1 MIYLFKKHASPSV
14 TNLYLA
20 CWFEHRSILI
30 ESSKL
35 GKTTLVLAETVQQL
49 GGRGPFHAPH
59 PGRRRRAVP
68 TPTKVV
74 ATFVQ
79 LDTSLELP
87 PCTPSSRHE
96 ASGLR
101 FFRRTRSGH
110 RRCACAPVPH
120 PARTAYVVGAACSA
134 PARSGSPHRLTYLM
148 IMAPQPH
155 ANQDKTAGRGAR
167 STCLASVSL
176 TAVGSA
182 ADPVPHI
189 ARARRGVPAGARR
202 GDARCARRR
211 STQQVKGL
219 CCPGQY

>member
-49 GGRGPFHAPH
+49 GGRGRFHAPH
-59 PGRRRRAVP
+59 PGRRAVP

-101 FFRRTRSGH
+101 FFRCTRSGH
-110 RRCACAPVPH
+110 RRCACAPVPQ
-120 PARTAYVVGAACSA
+120 PARTAYVVGAACSCSVWVSS
-134 PARSGSPHRLTYLM
+134 PAHLPDDHG
-148 IMAPQPH
+148 PQPH
-155 ANQDKTAGRGAR
+155 ANQDR
-167 STCLASVSL
+167 
-176 TAVGSA
+176 
-182 ADPVPHI
+182 
-189 ARARRGVPAGARR
+189 RARCSINVFGVRVVDGR
-202 GDARCARRR
+202 
-211 STQQVKGL
+211 GL
-219 CCPGQY
+219 CC